1 MLKFSKLLI
10 KKKNS
15 HRQQNMDQRG
25 GVRDPLDAQKGIL
38 KLKMPFNFFNYFLYT
53 LKILK
58 QLKMNFL
65 VYKIRLCAKVNSHL
79 DSVKS
84 Y

>member
-38 KLKMPFNFFNYFLYT
+38 KLKMPFNFFNYFL
-53 LKILK
+53 
-58 QLKMNFL
+58 
-65 VYKIRLCAKVNSHL
+65 
-79 DSVKS
+79 
-84 Y
+84 